1 MSSNKIVSKQRR
13 RLPQHPSCRFPLALA
28 TCIFEI
34 RDGCSFPSPPWAGAM
49 RPRLPQDFRRKP
61 ETQNKTESPDVDLE
75 KEQKSHAG
83 KQKSNTYKTSS
94 RPTTNANKV
103 QKQPKLMDLR
113 QCATC
118 KLVRPISQRASCRQH
133 VPQTELALGVLN
145 YFEVIDFVCRRM
157 SVAGMACLL

>member
-94 RPTTNANKV
+94 RPTTNAKKCQQAAIVGPTPNRKKHAA
-103 QKQPKLMDLR
+103 KQR
-113 QCATC
+113 
-118 KLVRPISQRASCRQH
+118 SCFANAA
-133 VPQTELALGVLN
+133 P
-145 YFEVIDFVCRRM
+145 CP
-157 SVAGMACLL
+157 